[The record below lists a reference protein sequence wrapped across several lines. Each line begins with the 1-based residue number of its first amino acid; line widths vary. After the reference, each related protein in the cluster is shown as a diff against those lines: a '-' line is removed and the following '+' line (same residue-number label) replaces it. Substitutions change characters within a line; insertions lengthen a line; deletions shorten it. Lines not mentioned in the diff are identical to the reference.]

1 MIACASPSSIDAIE
15 TGNTLTYASRAKGI
29 KNHVMVNKDHEAA
42 TISQLKSRITA
53 LETELAEYKQGLHSV
68 PQQPEA
74 KQEEMDLIVSS

>member
-1 MIACASPSSIDAIE
+1 
-15 TGNTLTYASRAKGI
+15 
-29 KNHVMVNKDHEAA
+29 MVNKDHEAA